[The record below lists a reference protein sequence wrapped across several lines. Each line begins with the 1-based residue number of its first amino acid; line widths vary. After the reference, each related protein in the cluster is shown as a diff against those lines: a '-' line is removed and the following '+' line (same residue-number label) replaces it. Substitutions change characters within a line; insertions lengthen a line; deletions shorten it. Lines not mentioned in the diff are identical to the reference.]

1 MLTQSPSICNVP
13 AGRRAKRPTVLLVAL
28 LAAAAIVLSACSPQ
42 QLDSFQRINYDRT
55 DNGLIGLSINDTLMA
70 KAQAWSDYLASLNT
84 LQHSNLAEAVDPG
97 WWMLGENVGYGPS
110 IEAIEKAFMNSPG
123 HRANILNPQ
132 FNWAGTG
139 VSVSGNGTV
148 FVVQVFAKY

>member
-1 MLTQSPSICNVP
+1 
-13 AGRRAKRPTVLLVAL
+13 
-28 LAAAAIVLSACSPQ
+28 LSACSPQ
-42 QLDSFQRINYDRT
+42 QLDSFQRINYDRV
-55 DNGLIGLSINDTLMA
+55 DNGLIGMSINDSLMA
-70 KAQAWSDYLASLNT
+70 KAQAWSDYLASVGS
-84 LQHSNLAEAVDPG
+84 LQHSNLAEGVDGG

-110 IEAIEKAFMNSPG
+110 IEAVERAFMNSPG
-123 HRANILNPQ
+123 HRANILSPE